1 MASGSPDSQMPV
13 DPRRASSNEQCE
25 TSCSADLVSGQ
36 TWLVAHAIGLAG
48 TVVMAAALQV
58 VVRGYH

>member
-1 MASGSPDSQMPV
+1 MASGSPDSQMLV
-13 DPRRASSNEQCE
+13 DPRRASNEQCE